1 MQYVV
6 DELTKSLRYHLR
18 QLEENIN
25 KIERSEESIAMLK
38 EKNLDHHKAIEEIE
52 FYLDQL
58 EKSEKAAT

>member
-1 MQYVV
+1 MRFVI
-6 DELTKSLRYHLR
+6 DELTKSLRYHMR
-18 QLEENIN
+18 QLDDNLN

>member
-1 MQYVV
+1 MRFVI
-6 DELTKSLRYHLR
+6 DELTKSLRYHMR
-18 QLEENIN
+18 QLDDNLN
-25 KIERSEESIAMLK
+25 KIERSEESIVMLK

>member
-1 MQYVV
+1 MRFVI
-6 DELTKSLRYHLR
+6 DELTKSLRYHMR
-18 QLEENIN
+18 QLDDNLN

-58 EKSEKAAT
+58 EKTDQAAT

>member
-1 MQYVV
+1 MRFVI
-6 DELTKSLRYHLR
+6 DELTKSLRYHVR
-18 QLEENIN
+18 QLDDNLN

-58 EKSEKAAT
+58 EKTDQAAT